1 MVKSTLTYVGRV
13 GGVDRV
19 DAGNLPTFPAKADV
33 LHSDVIEARLKFV
46 PLAHPGVRAETA
58 DLQVAEGLAQ
68 VHLYR
73 PFPIRKERSL
83 MHSPFQEKC

>member
-1 MVKSTLTYVGRV
+1 MVKHSLTYIRRV

-19 DAGNLPTFPAKADV
+19 DAGNPPTFPPKADV
-33 LHSDVIEARLKFV
+33 LYSDVIEARLKLV

-68 VHLYR
+68 VHLYV
-73 PFPIRKERSL
+73 PSSIRKEDLFRVL
-83 MHSPFQEKC
+83 HSK

>member
-1 MVKSTLTYVGRV
+1 MVKYALTYVRRV

-19 DAGNLPTFPAKADV
+19 DAGNPPAFPPKADV
-33 LHSDVIEARLKFV
+33 LYSDVIEARLKLV

-68 VHLYR
+68 VHLYV
-73 PFPIRKERSL
+73 PFPIRKEDLCRIP
-83 MHSPFQEKC
+83 HSKLC